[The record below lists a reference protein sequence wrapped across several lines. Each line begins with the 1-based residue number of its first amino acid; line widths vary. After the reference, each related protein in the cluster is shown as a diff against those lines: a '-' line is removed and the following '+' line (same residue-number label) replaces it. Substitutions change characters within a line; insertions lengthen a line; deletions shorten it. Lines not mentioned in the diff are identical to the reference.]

1 MTQEHWYDGI
11 YDENDD
17 ELCRGLKL
25 LEELRGALPLEKQ
38 HAVDEAK
45 ALLCR
50 AARLYKDAQTR
61 IEQQQKEGAPPA

>member
-1 MTQEHWYDGI
+1 MTHWYDEL

-17 ELCRGLKL
+17 ALRRGLDL

-50 AARLYKDAQTR
+50 AARLYKDTQKR
-61 IEQQQKEGAPPA
+61 LEQQQKEGAPPV